1 MLASA
6 DQVEVLGAAFV
17 AKCLDSHEMHSA
29 IRLEDRRRH
38 FYFGVSSREFQ
49 PLIDLKSY
57 FSLPNFLQRMFPVL
71 PG

>member
-1 MLASA
+1 MILTFP
-6 DQVEVLGAAFV
+6 DQVEVSGAASV
-17 AKCLDSHEMHSA
+17 AIGLDSHEMHSV
-29 IRLEDRRRH
+29 LEDRRRH